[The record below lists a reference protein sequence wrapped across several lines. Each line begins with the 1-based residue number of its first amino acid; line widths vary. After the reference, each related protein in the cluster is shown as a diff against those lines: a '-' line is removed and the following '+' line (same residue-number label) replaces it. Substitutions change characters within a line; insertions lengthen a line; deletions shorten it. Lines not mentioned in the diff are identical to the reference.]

1 MTKPTRDAALR
12 APMLVTLLLLP
23 LVYWVTH
30 RVLTGPFSAEVQSM
44 VVGHVMG
51 AAMGSAVTYWLGS
64 SAGSA
69 RKDDRPSAPPAEG
82 GTTP

>member
-1 MTKPTRDAALR
+1 MTQPPKDAALR

-69 RKDDRPSAPPAEG
+69 RKDDRQAQQAGEDHAS
-82 GTTP
+82 

>member
-69 RKDDRPSAPPAEG
+69 RKDDRQAKQPGEG
-82 GTTP
+82 NAS